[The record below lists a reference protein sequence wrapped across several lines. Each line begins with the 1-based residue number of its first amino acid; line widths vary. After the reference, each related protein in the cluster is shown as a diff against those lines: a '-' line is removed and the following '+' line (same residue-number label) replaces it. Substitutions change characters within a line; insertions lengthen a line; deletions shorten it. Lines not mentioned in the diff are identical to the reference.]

1 MLQIKYGFNTFDE
14 LKGVVAEIKENEM
27 YGSAR
32 GILLQLNN
40 PKTDADDDLY
50 VEYIRKN
57 LDRACLTGLTCAN
70 IADDKYDI
78 SHRPIELNVTYF
90 EKTTLLEL
98 SFDMSESTG
107 FDAGRIIDS
116 GLFVVP
122 QARCIMLNYSC
133 NSNIVHTFI
142 DEFSH
147 HELPVFGAKA
157 GRSIRAL
164 NTAKVYGDKAYS
176 NGIVAIIFIS
186 DSLRLFMDN
195 CLGFK
200 EIGLL
205 MRVTGTEGDNTITT
219 IDGKPA
225 TEVYHK
231 YLNVTPNKYFVQN
244 VCEFPFIFSKGECS
258 VARVPSGYGENGEIV
273 FTSDVTKGDFFRLS
287 YGDPDNLFHVIENSV
302 MGLKKFEPEA
312 VFLFECGN
320 RVRFLKS
327 HAQREISCFTDYAPF
342 ASTAVG
348 YAEMFLVNGG
358 GGVLNSALVAVGFS
372 EKDGN
377 DDIIRP
383 CVTEKEVAFEKEERE
398 YIPFVERILRF
409 LERTSEELQEANN
422 ELGKVAYTDRL
433 TKIYNRWELEH
444 KLDETIQICGNGE
457 TPAGIIFMDIDHFK
471 NINDTYG
478 HDVGDLVLRATV
490 NLIKDELYEGRIF
503 GRWGGEEF
511 ICILPNADAKETAA
525 FAEFIRKKIDE
536 NCFVTARHV
545 TMSFG
550 VTQFCPGDDPESF
563 VKRADEAFY
572 EAKETGRNKVV
583 IKI

>member
-50 VEYIRKN
+50 VEYIREN

-133 NSNIVHTFI
+133 NSNIIHTFT

-258 VARVPSGYGENGEIV
+258 VARVPSG
-273 FTSDVTKGDFFRLS
+273 
-287 YGDPDNLFHVIENSV
+287 
-302 MGLKKFEPEA
+302 
-312 VFLFECGN
+312 
-320 RVRFLKS
+320 
-327 HAQREISCFTDYAPF
+327 
-342 ASTAVG
+342 
-348 YAEMFLVNGG
+348 
-358 GGVLNSALVAVGFS
+358 
-372 EKDGN
+372 
-377 DDIIRP
+377 
-383 CVTEKEVAFEKEERE
+383 
-398 YIPFVERILRF
+398 
-409 LERTSEELQEANN
+409 
-422 ELGKVAYTDRL
+422 
-433 TKIYNRWELEH
+433 
-444 KLDETIQICGNGE
+444 
-457 TPAGIIFMDIDHFK
+457 
-471 NINDTYG
+471 
-478 HDVGDLVLRATV
+478 
-490 NLIKDELYEGRIF
+490 
-503 GRWGGEEF
+503 
-511 ICILPNADAKETAA
+511 
-525 FAEFIRKKIDE
+525 
-536 NCFVTARHV
+536 
-545 TMSFG
+545 
-550 VTQFCPGDDPESF
+550 
-563 VKRADEAFY
+563 
-572 EAKETGRNKVV
+572 
-583 IKI
+583 